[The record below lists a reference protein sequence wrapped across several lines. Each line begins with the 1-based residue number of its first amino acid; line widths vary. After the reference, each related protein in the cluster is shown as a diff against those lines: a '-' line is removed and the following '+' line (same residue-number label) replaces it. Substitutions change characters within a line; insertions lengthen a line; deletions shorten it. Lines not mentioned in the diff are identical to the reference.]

1 MQVIGRKKCALTNLY
16 FPLDS
21 VCSTW
26 ATSRA
31 KKLQFLLVLLEA
43 KSSSHSLLYYNT
55 PLYSIKKHVYCLVQ
69 KAVLASVDSLPHH
82 ENCCCSDF
90 FFKRL
95 FIVLQNSS
103 IWILELETDIDSW
116 NNSMPARFNKSFP
129 KLPSLPPSY
138 FAVLTS
144 SLTDFHLSSS
154 NSHFLHSPAPQSASS
169 QCAIFTH

>member
-1 MQVIGRKKCALTNLY
+1 ML
-16 FPLDS
+16 
-21 VCSTW
+21 
-26 ATSRA
+26 
-31 KKLQFLLVLLEA
+31 LQTCIYHWILFVVHGQPPEL
-43 KSSSHSLLYYNT
+43 KNCSSSWCHWRLNPAPIRFSIIIPHFTALKSMFTAWCKKPYW
-55 PLYSIKKHVYCLVQ
+55 PLWIVCPIMKTVV
-69 KAVLASVDSLPHH
+69 AVI
-82 ENCCCSDF
+82 F